1 MEIKCNNCERV
12 ECVCHLIK
20 IIPEGSPDFKF
31 EWAFESLTNDNSYFR
46 EISPVYD
53 ENA

>member
-1 MEIKCNNCERV
+1 MKIKCNNCEQV
-12 ECVCHLIK
+12 GCVCHLIE